1 MCNLLRFR
9 VAPMTTNS
17 AVHHVVKNGFSCMG
31 KLMLMLLLF
40 TTRSFAEPQYRV
52 SIMVDESY
60 PPYTYMINGELNGI
74 YVDLVRQAAR
84 LIDSKYQ
91 VELVPVPWKRGLA
104 DLEHGTAFAIMPPY
118 KHIQKRPYIWP
129 YSVPLLE
136 EVVVAYCNSGFTLKN
151 IEHRDTSETPI
162 NLGIN
167 AGYLILD
174 DVLTQALAQNK
185 IQVWENKDT
194 YSNVMKLVKGRID
207 CYLNDRLS
215 TVLVMRNIKRSEP
228 DIDLNGVLEDR
239 VILRR
244 TAHIGYVKDG
254 LEQYPYKLDF
264 IAQMDEALLKV
275 MASQTPELDIN

>member
-1 MCNLLRFR
+1 MARLT
-9 VAPMTTNS
+9 ANS
-17 AVHHVVKNGFSCMG
+17 AVHHVLRNGFLSVG
-31 KLMLMLLLF
+31 KLMLLLLLF
-40 TTRSFAEPQYRV
+40 ATRTMAEPQYRV

-104 DLEHGTAFAIMPPY
+104 DLEHGAAFAIMPPY

-151 IEHRDTSETPI
+151 IEHRDTSKNPI

-228 DIDLNGVLEDR
+228 DIELSGVLEDR

-275 MASQTPELDIN
+275 MASQTPELEIN